1 MKARRAAVGVA
12 LVVLLAACNAAP
24 IPPTPT
30 SMPVATQPP
39 SPSATATASASPAPT
54 DTPAPTQSPTESPGP
69 TATAAPSA
77 SASATPSATAGALSL
92 DEAEIARHLDAF
104 AEIATNNDGRR
115 AAGTSGYDAST
126 DYVAEQLESLG
137 WQVERNAFDFTFFDE
152 AAPVELTIGAES
164 WSGPEWLHAMIYSAP
179 GHVSGALQ
187 TVGIAGGQP
196 TETGGCDEADW
207 STFSAGN
214 VALVMSGP
222 CLKRDQVL
230 LAQDA
235 GAAAIIG
242 LYPTWG
248 ANEIRR
254 PTLIVPSGIQI
265 PAIVAGL
272 EPATALLAAAEAGGS
287 AEIQVEVEMSP
298 ANDDNIVAELPGASP
313 EVVMLGAHL
322 DSVLDGPGLN
332 DNASGSAALLAMAGA
347 LSQQAQPAQTIRMA
361 FWGAEEL
368 GTHGSRAY
376 VDGLAAAD
384 REAIQAYVNL
394 DMVAS
399 VNPARYVY
407 DNELAPS
414 GSDDITQA
422 LLDALDELA
431 SPGLPVDLGGGSDHA
446 AFEAAGIPSGGV
458 FSGIAP
464 LADDEA
470 AFFGSQPGVLADPC
484 YHLSCDDRA
493 NIDTASALI
502 LGSAILSVVEGLA
515 F

>member
-1 MKARRAAVGVA
+1 MKTRRAAVGVV
-12 LVVLLAACNAAP
+12 LMVLLAACTAAP
-24 IPPTPT
+24 IQPTPT
-30 SMPVATQPP
+30 SSPSSSAPP
-39 SPSATATASASPAPT
+39 SASATVA
-54 DTPAPTQSPTESPGP
+54 P
-69 TATAAPSA
+69 TATAAPTDTPSPSQAPTETPTPTDSA
-77 SASATPSATAGALSL
+77 SASASPSATAGASAL

-104 AEIATNNDGRR
+104 EEIATNNDGRR

-126 DYVAEQLESLG
+126 DYVADQLETLG
-137 WQVERNAFDFTFFDE
+137 WQVERNPFDFTFFDE
-152 AAPVELTIGAES
+152 AAPVELIIGAET

-179 GHVSGALQ
+179 GDVSGTLQ

-196 TETGGCDEADW
+196 TETGGCDAADW
-207 STFSAGN
+207 GTFSAGN
-214 VALVMSGP
+214 VALVLSGP

-248 ANEIRR
+248 ANQIRR
-254 PTLIVPSGIQI
+254 PTLIVPDGIEI

-272 EPATALLAAAEAGGS
+272 EPATALLAAAETGGNV
-287 AEIQVEVEMSP
+287 EIVVEVEMSP
-298 ANDDNIVAELPGASP
+298 TTNDNIVAELRGASP

-332 DNASGSAALLAMAGA
+332 DNASGSAALLAMAAA

-376 VDGLAAAD
+376 VDGLSAAD
-384 REAIQAYVNL
+384 REAIQAYLNL

-407 DNELAPS
+407 DNELAPA

-422 LLDALDELA
+422 LLDALDALGA
-431 SPGLPVDLGGGSDHA
+431 PGLPVDLGGGSDHA
-446 AFEAAGIPSGGV
+446 GFEAAGIPSGGV
-458 FSGIAP
+458 
-464 LADDEA
+464 
-470 AFFGSQPGVLADPC
+470 
-484 YHLSCDDRA
+484 
-493 NIDTASALI
+493 
-502 LGSAILSVVEGLA
+502 
-515 F
+515 

>member
-1 MKARRAAVGVA
+1 M
-12 LVVLLAACNAAP
+12 
-24 IPPTPT
+24 
-30 SMPVATQPP
+30 
-39 SPSATATASASPAPT
+39 
-54 DTPAPTQSPTESPGP
+54 
-69 TATAAPSA
+69 
-77 SASATPSATAGALSL
+77 
-92 DEAEIARHLDAF
+92 
-104 AEIATNNDGRR
+104 
-115 AAGTSGYDAST
+115 
-126 DYVAEQLESLG
+126 LG

-152 AAPVELTIGAES
+152 AAPVELTVGAES

-179 GHVSGALQ
+179 GDVSGTLQ

-196 TETGGCDEADW
+196 TDNGGCYPVDW
-207 STFSAGN
+207 IGFEAGN

-254 PTLIVPSGIQI
+254 PTLIVPGGIQI

-272 EPATALLAAAEAGGS
+272 EPTTALLAAAESGGS
-287 AEIQVEVEMSP
+287 AEIHVEVEMSP

-332 DNASGSAALLAMAGA
+332 DNASGSAALLAMAAA
-347 LSQQAQPAQTIRMA
+347 LSATGTAGADDQDGVLGCRGARHARLARLCRRPLRRRSGGDPGLPQPRHGRARSIRP
-361 FWGAEEL
+361 
-368 GTHGSRAY
+368 GTCTTTSLR
-376 VDGLAAAD
+376 
-384 REAIQAYVNL
+384 R
-394 DMVAS
+394 
-399 VNPARYVY
+399 PAPTTSPRHC
-407 DNELAPS
+407 S
-414 GSDDITQA
+414 TRSTSS
-422 LLDALDELA
+422 A

-446 AFEAAGIPSGGV
+446 AFEVAGIPSGGV

-470 AFFGSQPGVLADPC
+470 ALFGSQPGVLADPC
-484 YHLSCDDRA
+484 YHLSCDDRT
-493 NIDTASALI
+493 NTDTASALI